1 MDMTG
6 EKVAV
11 KNLLTGTSFAVFFSD
26 LVKIF
31 TGFHPLGVVLVAM
44 LGVGVADYSGYINT
58 GLRGML
64 SFTPKFLLTPMV
76 ILVGI
81 VSHTAADA
89 GYVLVIPLAGIIF
102 HAAGRHPLA
111 GIAAG
116 FAGVSGGFSA
126 TFGPS
131 SIDPLLQSFTQSA
144 AQIAD
149 PDIIL
154 NPLNNWYFTS
164 ASTVVIVFLGW
175 LITDKVVE
183 PRLQG
188 TAVELDADDSSASSM
203 GKIEPHEKK
212 AFLIATAV
220 VLLLLGGLF
229 AWAYPGDSALR
240 NEDGELTGK
249 GSPLMAAIVAVI
261 FIVFVVPGVIYGFLA
276 GTYKTSTDV
285 VKSMSKAMSSMSYYM
300 VLAFFCAIFIYAFNE
315 SKMGA
320 VLAIKG
326 AYLIKSMNLSVGV
339 SIVMVIL
346 LTAFVNLFIGS
357 ASAKWGLLAPILVPM
372 FMALGIS
379 PDFTQAAYR
388 VGDSVSNIITPL
400 MVYFPLIV
408 IYCQKYVKTTGIGS
422 LTAMMLPYSIAFTIA
437 WTLFLLLYWWAGVPL
452 GLDSSYEYVGE

>member
-1 MDMTG
+1 
-6 EKVAV
+6 
-11 KNLLTGTSFAVFFSD
+11 
-26 LVKIF
+26 
-31 TGFHPLGVVLVAM
+31 
-44 LGVGVADYSGYINT
+44 
-58 GLRGML
+58 
-64 SFTPKFLLTPMV
+64 
-76 ILVGI
+76 
-81 VSHTAADA
+81 
-89 GYVLVIPLAGIIF
+89 
-102 HAAGRHPLA
+102 
-111 GIAAG
+111 
-116 FAGVSGGFSA
+116 
-126 TFGPS
+126 
-131 SIDPLLQSFTQSA
+131 
-144 AQIAD
+144 
-149 PDIIL
+149 
-154 NPLNNWYFTS
+154 
-164 ASTVVIVFLGW
+164 
-175 LITDKVVE
+175 
-183 PRLQG
+183 
-188 TAVELDADDSSASSM
+188 VELDADDSSASSM

>member
-1 MDMTG
+1 
-6 EKVAV
+6 
-11 KNLLTGTSFAVFFSD
+11 
-26 LVKIF
+26 
-31 TGFHPLGVVLVAM
+31 
-44 LGVGVADYSGYINT
+44 
-58 GLRGML
+58 
-64 SFTPKFLLTPMV
+64 
-76 ILVGI
+76 
-81 VSHTAADA
+81 
-89 GYVLVIPLAGIIF
+89 
-102 HAAGRHPLA
+102 LA

-126 TFGPS
+126 NFIPS

-149 PDIIL
+149 PEIIL

-164 ASTVVIVFLGW
+164 ASTVVIVLLGW

-188 TAVELDADDSSASSM
+188 TAVELDADDTSASSM

-220 VLLLLGGLF
+220 VLLLLVGLF
-229 AWAYPGDSALR
+229 VWAYPGNSALR
-240 NEDGELTGK
+240 NEAGELTGK

-285 VKSMSKAMSSMSYYM
+285 VKTMSKAMSSMSYYM

-326 AYLIKSMNLSVGV
+326 AYLIKAMNLSVGV